1 MTDTTYTDG
10 TTKSALGDRTAALLV
25 FNGFGLSAAA
35 CLFGWVWMF
44 HLLGEIVL
52 WPLPIQIDV
61 NIPGDARAFRMGHME
76 GITQGLMLIGLAYG
90 GRYLLLTPALQRVL
104 FWSAIVTAW
113 LFTLPAMAHT
123 FFGTRGLAFG
133 GGPFKPGLAND
144 VLYLMGWPPVIGV
157 HVMLVLILLGALA
170 WLRQGRTA

>member
-1 MTDTTYTDG
+1 MTDTMPRPLDERR
-10 TTKSALGDRTAALLV
+10 SALLF
-25 FNGFGLSAAA
+25 FNGAGLLAAA
-35 CLFGWVWMF
+35 VIFGWVWMF

-61 NIPGDARAFRMGHME
+61 QIPGDARAFRMGHME
-76 GITQGLMLIGLAYG
+76 AITQGLMLMGLAYG
-90 GRYLLLTPALQRVL
+90 GRFVLLGARGQAAL

-144 VLYLMGWPPVIGV
+144 VLYLLGWPPVIGV
-157 HVMLVLILLGALA
+157 HLMLGLIALGAVRYLRA
-170 WLRQGRTA
+170 RRQGPRA